1 MLKDGTG
8 SDDGTTTLVGRS
20 GVAWT
25 AGPMGETGRGAS
37 VRARP
42 AARLRSSGARK
53 GGSMS
58 PGPGIQA
65 PRSPFDRPPCS

>member
-8 SDDGTTTLVGRS
+8 SDGTTTLVRRS
-20 GVAWT
+20 GVAGT

-42 AARLRSSGARK
+42 ATRLRSSGARK
-53 GGSMS
+53 
-58 PGPGIQA
+58 A
-65 PRSPFDRPPCS
+65 AR